1 MEAEESAKEAAA
13 AAAAAAAAVWVCAL
27 WAAAAAAAALASD
40 AIDPLR
46 GRRRRRGFPLKS
58 QAAVFSELPS
68 LCGSGTHTKNI
79 VSEQVY
85 KT

>member
-13 AAAAAAAAVWVCAL
+13 AAAAVWVCAL
-27 WAAAAAAAALASD
+27 WAAASAAAAAAALASD

-79 VSEQVY
+79 VSEQVH

>member
-1 MEAEESAKEAAA
+1 MEAEESAKE
-13 AAAAAAAAVWVCAL
+13 AAAAAAAVWVCAL
-27 WAAAAAAAALASD
+27 WAAAAAAAEAALASD